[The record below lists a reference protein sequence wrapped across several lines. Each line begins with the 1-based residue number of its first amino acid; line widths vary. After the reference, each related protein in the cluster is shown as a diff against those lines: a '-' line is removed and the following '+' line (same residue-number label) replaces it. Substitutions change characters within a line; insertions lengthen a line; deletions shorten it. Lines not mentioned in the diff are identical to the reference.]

1 MRPGSAA
8 VHPETPFSSATLC
21 TGTANPEN
29 LRQIFQVKLLLEAQG
44 KLTAE
49 YDMPPDLIASAEQVP
64 RLITLCAAEPPFL
77 SPSCVSLR
85 TSYPSCRPGKSRY

>member
-1 MRPGSAA
+1 M
-8 VHPETPFSSATLC
+8 LC

-64 RLITLCAAEPPFL
+64 RTITLCAAEPPFQ
-77 SPSCVSLR
+77 SPNRVPLR
-85 TSYPSCRPGKSRY
+85 ASYPARRPGRSRC

>member
-1 MRPGSAA
+1 MHQASAA
-8 VHPETPFSSATLC
+8 VLPETPLSSATLC

-44 KLTAE
+44 KLTSE

-64 RLITLCAAEPPFL
+64 RPIALCADEFP
-77 SPSCVSLR
+77 PSCPKIV
-85 TSYPSCRPGKSRY
+85 CH